1 MGKRFVAVVL
11 AMTVFA
17 VIGLSLVEAQDKA
30 KFTIKEVMKDAHK
43 SGLYKK
49 VGEGKATKE
58 EKEKLVEL
66 YTSLAQNKPP
76 KGDLEAW
83 KKQTEA
89 MLAAAKGSLKDEKEE
104 QGKLLALVKC
114 GDCHGKFKQ

>member
-1 MGKRFVAVVL
+1 MGKRLVSTALALVAV
-11 AMTVFA
+11 F
-17 VIGLSLVEAQDKA
+17 IGLSLVEAQDKP
-30 KFTIKEVMKDAHK
+30 KYTIKEVMKDAHK

-66 YTSLAQNKPP
+66 YTSLTQNKPP
-76 KGDLEAW
+76 KGDLEEW

-89 MLAAAKGSLKDEKEE
+89 MLAAAKGSLKDDKDD
-104 QGKLLALVKC
+104 QAKLLMIVKC
-114 GDCHGKFKQ
+114 AECHGKFKQ